1 MEKDDE
7 GCIFL
12 DRDPTVFKFIL
23 MHLRNEPVPL
33 HALSVLEKHLLRV
46 EAEFYELDL
55 QAIFK
60 ASEEASVPTEAVLAE
75 PPAVEEDDV
84 EDQLEFIREAETFVA
99 KKLETLRA
107 EFAVRKSGI
116 ERMRE
121 KLLRTVSK
129 EKIKL

>member
-1 MEKDDE
+1 M
-7 GCIFL
+7 
-12 DRDPTVFKFIL
+12 
-23 MHLRNEPVPL
+23 
-33 HALSVLEKHLLRV
+33 LRV

-60 ASEEASVPTEAVLAE
+60 ASEETSVPTEAVLAE
-75 PPAVEEDDV
+75 PPAVEKDDV